1 MTLKLI
7 TEHEVGYSM
16 TELTEVRDRFLK
28 WNDESSS
35 ALAEDLIRK
44 GTGGELTLAFCG
56 HFSAGKSSM
65 INALCGKKVLP
76 SGPVP
81 TSANVVT
88 IRSGE
93 PRALI
98 HRSAAEH
105 GGPLTVTIDQLAEY
119 CKEGREYS
127 AIEVWDDVPLLG
139 EDGVLMDTPGVDSTD
154 DGHRLATHSAL
165 HMADIVFYVMDYNHV
180 QSESNLMF
188 AKSLSDWGKPLY
200 LIINQIDKHRD
211 GELSLTSYLNDIK
224 KAFAQWKI
232 TYKGLLCTSLKV
244 QDHPYNQWETL
255 KSLIGELISRKEPL
269 LRYSVS
275 CSIRHAA
282 DQHVEAYTRSHQE
295 EKERLLAEMGG
306 EAAAAALKARI
317 QELEEQ
323 KKSAQQLPES
333 VRAEVRKEADALL
346 ANANLTPADVRDLSL
361 SFLESRK
368 SGFKV
373 GFLFSGGKT
382 EEERKRRLEAFHHR
396 LEEQTASQIDWHL
409 RAAFRQIVEKHTEWS
424 TEWESLMDAELPG
437 VREEMITRTVNPEA
451 TVSGEYV
458 LNYNRELAEEI
469 KASYRRAVLALAD
482 RLKEVLTDAA
492 EVRLQ
497 ELERQSAELLAQS
510 AASASYAALEQAE
523 AARAAELAQLLP
535 PHLSLPPGLL
545 PEVREPEGQPAS
557 ATAQGGAPAAQPGH
571 GRTAPRPAAPQAAA
585 PQRRQRLEAAAAE
598 LRAAAALLAPHPAL
612 ASAARDLTARADA
625 MAGGSFT
632 LALFGA
638 FSAGKSSFANA
649 LLGESVLPVSPHPTT
664 AAVNRILAPAEGNS
678 HGTAAVRMKSR
689 EMWWDDL
696 KYSFGVLGLQ
706 EPTPEKWRSVAEGLN
721 PAGIHPAGLPHYGF
735 LKAAA
740 AGWDVMEA
748 KLGTTETVQLAEYRG
763 YVADETKSCF
773 VDGIDLYY
781 SCPMTEQGIVLVD
794 TPGADSLHAR
804 HTGVTFNY
812 IKNADAIVY
821 VTYYNHAFSK
831 ADRQFL
837 SQLGRVKDSF
847 ALDKMFFVVN
857 AADLAQSEEE
867 LDEVVKHVRT
877 NLTASGV
884 GRPHIFP
891 VSSLTALDSKLS
903 GDEDSLKG
911 SGFTVFE
918 EALSRFA
925 VEELPKLSQRAGY
938 DEITSVRDRIR
949 AWADMAAQDETT
961 RARKIAE
968 LEAVQERAL
977 SRLAALGE
985 LQMTRD
991 IVQESSELLFHVR
1004 QRLDYAM
1011 TRFFQEAF
1019 NPSVLRED
1027 AGHLKSAFTA
1037 CGRDLMRTLSLELDQ
1052 ELWATTLRLETA
1064 GRQLT
1069 ENAALK
1075 AAAEINGM
1083 TEGLSLALR
1092 KDKEWAPPEL
1102 EETEL
1107 QLEGDWLSFWSTF
1120 KNPKH
1125 FFEGSGSSKLREAA
1139 EPKVKEAVAGVVAI
1153 REGQL
1158 TEHYVRM
1165 AEGSLKHH
1173 ISVLEEQLKE
1183 SMSAILTSLQDG
1195 QSPFMWSKLADD
1207 LDQLIPIAL
1216 KK

>member
-7 TEHEVGYSM
+7 AEHEIGYNVS
-16 TELTEVRDRFLK
+16 ELAQVRDRFLE
-28 WNDESSS
+28 WNDESSYT
-35 ALAEDLIRK
+35 LAEDLIRK

-98 HRSAAEH
+98 HRSVADSGE
-105 GGPLTVTIDQLAEY
+105 PLTVTIDELAEY

-139 EDGVLMDTPGVDSTD
+139 EAGVLMDTPGVDSTD
-154 DGHRLATHSAL
+154 DGHRLATYSAL

-200 LIINQIDKHRD
+200 LIVNQIDKHRD
-211 GELSLTSYLNDIK
+211 DELTLASYLNDVK

-255 KSLIGELISRKEPL
+255 KSLIGELISHREPL
-269 LRYSVS
+269 LQYSVS

-295 EKERLLAEMGG
+295 EKESLLEEMGG
-306 EAAAAALKARI
+306 EKAAAALKARL
-317 QELEEQ
+317 QELEDQ
-323 KKSAQQLPES
+323 KLAEELLPEV
-333 VRAEVRKEADALL
+333 VRSELRKEADTLL

-382 EEERKRRLEAFHHR
+382 EEERRRRLETFHHR
-396 LEEQTASQIDWHL
+396 LKEQTTAQIDWHL
-409 RAAFRQIVEKHTEWS
+409 RTLFRKSVEQHTEWS
-424 TEWESLMDAELPG
+424 ANWESLMDAELPT
-437 VREEMITRTVNPEA
+437 VQEDMITRTVNPEA

-469 KASYRRAVLALAD
+469 KGSYRRAVLALAD
-482 RLKEVLTDAA
+482 RLMAVLTDASA
-492 EVRLQ
+492 VRLL
-497 ELERQSAELLAQS
+497 ELERQGAELLAQS
-510 AASASYAALEQAE
+510 AASAGYAALQQAE
-523 AARAAELAQLLP
+523 AARAAE
-535 PHLSLPPGLL
+535 
-545 PEVREPEGQPAS
+545 
-557 ATAQGGAPAAQPGH
+557 
-571 GRTAPRPAAPQAAA
+571 
-585 PQRRQRLEAAAAE
+585 
-598 LRAAAALLAPHPAL
+598 LAPHPAL

-625 MAGGSFT
+625 LAGGSFT

-664 AAVNRILAPAEGNS
+664 AAVNRILAPAEGNT

-689 EMWWDDL
+689 DMWWDDL
-696 KYSFGVLGLQ
+696 LYSFSVLGLE
-706 EPTPEKWRSVAEGLN
+706 EPNPGNWRSVAEGLT
-721 PAGIHPAGLPHYGF
+721 PGGIHPAGLPHYGF

-740 AGWDVMEA
+740 SGWNEMET
-748 KLGTTETVQLAEYRG
+748 KLGTTETVELAEYRG

-781 SCPMTEQGIVLVD
+781 SCPLTEQGIVLVD

-847 ALDKMFFVVN
+847 ALDKMFFIVN

-867 LDEVVKHVRT
+867 LEEVVKHVRS

-884 GRPHIFP
+884 GSPHIFP
-891 VSSLTALDSKLS
+891 VSSLAALSSKQ
-903 GDEDSLKG
+903 DEDEDTLAE
-911 SGFTVFE
+911 SGFPVFE
-918 EALSRFA
+918 QALSRFA
-925 VEELPKLSQRAGY
+925 VEELPRLSQRAGY
-938 DEITSVRDRIR
+938 DEITSVRDRIS

-961 RARKIAE
+961 RERKITE
-968 LEAVQERAL
+968 LKEAHVQAL
-977 SRLAALGE
+977 STLAALAE
-985 LQMTRD
+985 HNITRE
-991 IVQESSELLFHVR
+991 ISQESSELLFHVR

-1011 TRFFQEAF
+1011 NRFFQESF

-1027 AGHLKSAFTA
+1027 AGHLKAAFAA
-1037 CGRDLMRTLSLELDQ
+1037 CGRDLMRTLSIELDQ
-1052 ELWATTLRLETA
+1052 ELWATTLRLEQA
-1064 GRQLT
+1064 GRTLT
-1069 ENAALK
+1069 EGAAAK
-1075 AAAEINGM
+1075 AAADMNGM
-1083 TEGLSLALR
+1083 AEGLSLGIRRESDWEAPALG
-1092 KDKEWAPPEL
+1092 
-1102 EETEL
+1102 ETEL
-1107 QLEGDWLSFWSTF
+1107 QIQGDWLSYWSLF

-1139 EPKVKEAVAGVVAI
+1139 EPKIKEAIADVVAM
-1153 REGQL
+1153 REEQL
-1158 TEHYVRM
+1158 TDHYVQM
-1165 AEGSLKHH
+1165 GALSLKHQV
-1173 ISVLEEQLKE
+1173 SVLEEQLNE
-1183 SMSAILTSLQDG
+1183 SMAAIISSLQDG
-1195 QSPFMWSKLADD
+1195 QSPMMWRKLADE
-1207 LDQLIPIAL
+1207 LDAL
-1216 KK
+1216 SATVQHERT

>member
-1 MTLKLI
+1 MTLKLMTDEI
-7 TEHEVGYSM
+7 GYSM
-16 TELTEVRDRFLK
+16 TELNRVRDRFLD

-35 ALAEDLIRK
+35 ALTEDLIRK

-98 HRSAAEH
+98 HRTVADH
-105 GGPLTVTIDQLAEY
+105 GEPIKVTIDELAEY

-139 EDGVLMDTPGVDSTD
+139 ADGVLMDTPGVDSTD

-200 LIINQIDKHRD
+200 LIVNQIDKHRD
-211 GELSLTSYLNDIK
+211 DELTLSSYLNDVK

-269 LRYSVS
+269 LRHSVS
-275 CSIRHAA
+275 CSVRHAA

-295 EKERLLAEMGG
+295 EKERLLEEMGG
-306 EAAAAALKARI
+306 EEAAAALQARL
-317 QELEEQ
+317 QDLEEQ
-323 KKSAQQLPES
+323 KRTVAGLPES
-333 VRAEVRKEADALL
+333 VRAELRKEADKLL

-382 EEERKRRLEAFHHR
+382 EEERRRRLEAFHHR
-396 LEEQTASQIDWHL
+396 LEEQTSSQVDWHL
-409 RAAFRQIVEKHTEWS
+409 RSLFRNSVEQHAEWNA
-424 TEWESLMDAELPG
+424 EWERLMDAELPG
-437 VREEMITRTVNPEA
+437 VREDMITRTVNPEA

-469 KASYRRAVLALAD
+469 KGSYRMAVLVLAD
-482 RLKEVLTDAA
+482 RLKAALTDAA
-492 EVRLQ
+492 AVRLQ
-497 ELERQSAELLAQS
+497 ELERQGAELLAQS
-510 AASASYAALEQAE
+510 AASASYAALQQAE
-523 AARAAELAQLLP
+523 AARAAELAELLP
-535 PHLSLPPGLL
+535 PRTSLTPGLL
-545 PEVREPEGQPAS
+545 PEVREPEGQPAH
-557 ATAQGGAPAAQPGH
+557 AAAQGGAPAAQPGQ
-571 GRTAPRPAAPQAAA
+571 GRTAPRAAAAQAA

-625 MAGGSFT
+625 LAGGSFI

-664 AAVNRILAPAEGNS
+664 AAVNRILAPAEGRS
-678 HGTAAVRMKSR
+678 HGTADVRMKSR
-689 EMWWDDL
+689 DMWWDDL

-706 EPTPEKWRSVAEGLN
+706 EPNPANWRSVAEGLN

-740 AGWDVMEA
+740 SGWDEMESR
-748 KLGTTETVQLAEYRG
+748 LGTTETVELAEYRG

-847 ALDKMFFVVN
+847 ALDKMFFIVN
-857 AADLAQSEEE
+857 AADLAQSEDE
-867 LDEVVKHVRT
+867 LNEVVKHVRT

-884 GRPHIFP
+884 GSPHIFP
-891 VSSLTALDSKLS
+891 VSSLAALDNKRQ
-903 GDEDSLKG
+903 GDEEKLQA
-911 SGFTVFE
+911 SGFPVFE
-918 EALSRFA
+918 EALGRFA
-925 VEELPKLSQRAGY
+925 VEELPRLSQRAGY
-938 DEITSVRDRIR
+938 DEIASVRDRIR
-949 AWADMAAQDETT
+949 GWAEMAAQDETT
-961 RARKIAE
+961 RKRKIGE
-968 LEAVQERAL
+968 LEEVQNQAMARLNAL
-977 SRLAALGE
+977 AEQEMA
-985 LQMTRD
+985 RD
-991 IVQESSELLFHVR
+991 IGQESSELLFHVR

-1011 TRFFQEAF
+1011 NRFFQESF

-1027 AGHLKSAFTA
+1027 AGHLKSAFAA
-1037 CGRDLMRTLSLELDQ
+1037 CGRDLMRTMSVELDQ

-1064 GRQLT
+1064 GRKLT
-1069 ENAALK
+1069 EAAAFK
-1075 AAAEINGM
+1075 AAADINGM
-1083 TEGLSLALR
+1083 AEGLSLAIR
-1092 KDKEWAPPEL
+1092 RDPDWAPPEL
-1102 EETEL
+1102 DETEL
-1107 QLEGDWLSFWSTF
+1107 QIQGDWLTFWSTF

-1125 FFEGSGSSKLREAA
+1125 FFEGGGSSKLREAA
-1139 EPKVKEAVAGVVAI
+1139 EPKVKEAVAGVVGL
-1153 REGQL
+1153 REEQL
-1158 TEHYVRM
+1158 TDHYVRM
-1165 AEGSLKHH
+1165 SERSLQHH
-1173 ISVLEEQLKE
+1173 VSALEEQLKE
-1183 SMSAILTSLQDG
+1183 SMAAILGSLQDG
-1195 QSPFMWSKLADD
+1195 QSPLMWRQLADD
-1207 LDQLIPIAL
+1207 LEAMIKSAQ
-1216 KK
+1216 